1 MFATPVRTNSQQCMD
16 RALRSLAGQFQ
27 GSSMSAMQSDS
38 SLPALRLWPILAA
51 IGIFVSVMAVDGICS
66 LVAIRSM
73 GQATFATTP
82 WKILYFAHTG
92 MLVGSLVWIAFLSR
106 GHFRQFGFKAPANSR
121 YVRVALLF
129 GVGIGIVMTIADYWH
144 NLVVKA
150 PPEHFQLSLSN
161 VVGLLSFEG
170 LYAGTVEEILFRG
183 LLVTFLLRRMSGR
196 VRVGRFDLHVAGL
209 IVAVLFCLAHLGSFW
224 TESVAAAAA
233 QQAYAFIWALIY
245 AYWYER
251 SGSLLPS
258 IVGHNL
264 GNLLED
270 VFAFLMAWRWS

>member
-1 MFATPVRTNSQQCMD
+1 MD
-16 RALRSLAGQFQ
+16 RALRSLAGQFR
-27 GSSMSAMQSDS
+27 GSSMSEMQSDS

-183 LLVTFLLRRMSGR
+183 LLVTFLMRRMSGR
-196 VRVGRFDLHVAGL
+196 TQGGSIRSARSRTDRRRPLLPSAFGILLDRIRCRCCCSASLC
-209 IVAVLFCLAHLGSFW
+209 IHLGSHLC
-224 TESVAAAAA
+224 V
-233 QQAYAFIWALIY
+233 L
-245 AYWYER
+245 
-251 SGSLLPS
+251 
-258 IVGHNL
+258 V
-264 GNLLED
+264 
-270 VFAFLMAWRWS
+270 